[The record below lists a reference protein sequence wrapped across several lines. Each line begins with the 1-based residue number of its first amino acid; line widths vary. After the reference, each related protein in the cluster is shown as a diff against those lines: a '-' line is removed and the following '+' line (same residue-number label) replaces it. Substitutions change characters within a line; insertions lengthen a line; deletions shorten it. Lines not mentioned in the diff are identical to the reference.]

1 MNDDRERR
9 VCFGALIR
17 ELREESGYSQTD
29 LSNTIGMPETYVAEV
44 EAGEKGS
51 MPEETFAALAGA
63 LGSRVQEL
71 EDLARERCGWTPERA

>member
-1 MNDDRERR
+1 MDDNRAGR
-9 VCFGALIR
+9 VCFGGLIR
-17 ELREESGYSQTD
+17 ELREESGYSPVD
-29 LSNTIGMPETYVAEV
+29 LSNTIGMPETYIAEV

-51 MPEETFAALAGA
+51 IPEETFAALAGA